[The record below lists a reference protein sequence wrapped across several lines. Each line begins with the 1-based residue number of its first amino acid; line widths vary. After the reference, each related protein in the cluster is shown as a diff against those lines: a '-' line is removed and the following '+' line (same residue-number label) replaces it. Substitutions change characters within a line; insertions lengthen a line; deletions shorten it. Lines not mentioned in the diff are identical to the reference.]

1 MNVIASAQHLRAAR
15 VKRHR
20 EIIGD
25 VIADDIHDDTLQDVM
40 NALMRESSIPR
51 EHRNRVHRLVFSMM
65 FNPEGKA

>member
-1 MNVIASAQHLRAAR
+1 MNVIASGQHLRAAR

-25 VIADDIHDDTLQDVM
+25 VIADDIRDDGLQDVM
-40 NALMRESSIPR
+40 NALMKESGIPR
-51 EHRNRVHRLVFSMM
+51 KYRNLFHRLVFSMM